1 MGIDAYD
8 TLGLPETYRTFG
20 KSTSGPAFPMA

>member
-8 TLGLPETYRTFG
+8 TLGLPEAFRTIG
-20 KSTSGPAFPMA
+20 KSSSGPAFPMA